1 MMLSKKKFNMFP
13 VALALLSTSAYA
25 TQSSV
30 LLAPQSEQ
38 GGDTSPSLEV
48 YYDVSSPSKIYH
60 DASGN
65 IVKERVGKPAI
76 TINHVNDDGVS
87 HIYYNKFNVPD
98 VGLRLHNNSQADLII
113 NEVVS
118 NEPSLLNGELFVIGK
133 KADII
138 IANPNGISCYDCSF
152 SGVNDIKLITG
163 SSQEQFSK
171 EFDLSNE
178 GIVFSFEKILK
189 NSNKFSL
196 LNRNFK
202 DIAPESIN
210 IISNNID
217 IEKGDFNAEFV
228 RFDMGMNKYK
238 LGRKNNNYI
247 KTNDYSRLKIHNGA
261 GINSQLLL
269 IKSAGS
275 DVNNQGRINTRIL
288 VAKSNVFNNAGV
300 LDLNQGSNIYA
311 SLDSSKN
318 RSFIGVN
325 KYFGSSHSEVNVINA
340 GLYIQAKQKL
350 YLGGQTD
357 LENSEFFAHSN
368 KMNIVNLNLLNS
380 AVDVKS
386 KNLIVSKGING
397 TGTVALE
404 GKIQFRDKSNFNLNN
419 IDYKNYVGEGV
430 TKFNST
436 EIVKN

>member
-25 TQSSV
+25 THSSV
-30 LLAPQSEQ
+30 LLASQSEQ
-38 GGDTSPSLEV
+38 GGDTSPTLEV
-48 YYDVSSPSKIYH
+48 YYGVSSLSKIYH

-178 GIVFSFEKILK
+178 GIVFSFGRGLAGTNE
-189 NSNKFSL
+189 FSL

-228 RFDMGMNKYK
+228 RFDIGMNKYK
-238 LGRKNNNYI
+238 VRGRDNKYPEM
-247 KTNDYSRLKIHNGA
+247 DYSSRLKIHKDA
-261 GINSQLLL
+261 TINSQFLL

-275 DVNNQGRINTRIL
+275 DVNNQGRINTRVLI
-288 VAKSNVFNNAGV
+288 ANTNIFNNVGV
-300 LDLNQGSNIYA
+300 LDLNQGSNIYEPV
-311 SLDSSKN
+311 DNSKN
-318 RSFIGVN
+318 RSFIGAN
-325 KYFGSSHSEVNVINA
+325 KYFAGNHSKLNMINSN
-340 GLYIQAKQKL
+340 LYIKAKQGL

-404 GKIQFRDKSNFNLNN
+404 GKMQFRDKSNFNLNN